1 VRDGQNM
8 GKVAKMGFLIS
19 LAELTLRGQKRS
31 EDIRKE
37 LEINNIT
44 EFETTKIS
52 VRNTLKE
59 WKKLNFFFFTFDPRI
74 KLIVRKHI
82 KYIN

>member
-1 VRDGQNM
+1 M

>member
-1 VRDGQNM
+1 M

-59 WKKLNFFFFTFDPRI
+59 WKKLNFFFFTYDPRI